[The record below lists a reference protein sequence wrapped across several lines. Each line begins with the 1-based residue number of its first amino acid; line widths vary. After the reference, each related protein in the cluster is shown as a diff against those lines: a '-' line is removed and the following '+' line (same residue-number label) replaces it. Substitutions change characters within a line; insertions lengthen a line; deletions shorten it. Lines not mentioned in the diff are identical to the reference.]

1 MQLGATV
8 SLAEIPDEAV
18 SEGVC
23 MRLGLSRP
31 RPAGRVVSLLRGDRG
46 QVFVY
51 LAGARGGA
59 ARDGF
64 PLSHNYFTST
74 FSLICPENV
83 SAH

>member
-23 MRLGLSRP
+23 MRLGLSRA
-31 RPAGRVVSLLRGDRG
+31 RPPGRVVNLIQGDKD

-51 LAGARGGA
+51 LSLSEGQRGT
-59 ARDGF
+59 D
-64 PLSHNYFTST
+64 
-74 FSLICPENV
+74 FSLILFLSV
-83 SAH
+83 SLTITSLPPFL